1 MPANISHHLEL
12 ERRHLSRLPLSTVA
26 SALPCFSIPLT
37 AHLHGSNNEANKLCV
52 NKVATSSIP
61 VAPPPTVRS
70 DVSTCCGRPSTSV
83 TLPERVV
90 TTRLNWL
97 VMRPN
102 TVMYMVPAWKS
113 AGTQCTSGCTTTHT
127 HTSDA
132 TNATATRGATST
144 SPCTHRGVGA
154 GVSAGNGDV
163 CSVGTLAGATPCIV
177 LAVHGTFVRQMAH
190 LEPRVCHCMR
200 TCERHCTTTLSHSH
214 HVQVGKTRT

>member
-113 AGTQCTSGCTTTHT
+113 AGTQCTSGYTTTST
-127 HTSDA
+127 RHTSHA
-132 TNATATRGATST
+132 TNATATRAATRNE
-144 SPCTHRGVGA
+144 PMHAQRCRRRGQY
-154 GVSAGNGDV
+154 
-163 CSVGTLAGATPCIV
+163 L
-177 LAVHGTFVRQMAH
+177 
-190 LEPRVCHCMR
+190 
-200 TCERHCTTTLSHSH
+200 
-214 HVQVGKTRT
+214 KW